1 MKKVTKDLAITNNR
15 CIYVGGILKMTRN
28 DQSNHR
34 QELPQQL

>member
-15 CIYVGGILKMTRN
+15 CIFVGELKIYYDN

-34 QELPQQL
+34 